1 MKLLLTLF
9 IALLIAGEFRTRRP
23 DGRLIDRMHPYR
35 RLMQFIMPSR
45 TESLVFFET
54 KVRAEPLEEYLAEAR
69 AAFGANHTHASV
81 AAVMAGLAK
90 TPQLNRFALGRRL
103 YQRNERWIT
112 FAAKRTKGDAKSAL
126 AEVKLKGLD
135 GETFA
140 QLCRRINDQLDVERS
155 GVATAADRQFE
166 LFNALP
172 RPVLRAASAV
182 MSRLDYYNALPGSF
196 IEDDGMYTSVF
207 IANLGSLGM
216 SAAFHHLY
224 EWGNCPLFMMVG
236 AVVDEPVVVDGELEV
251 GRVMTI
257 RWTYD
262 ERIADGLTAR
272 HGIDRVVE
280 ILEDPRRHF
289 GCLGE
294 DDAVPLDGG
303 VALPRPAVEAAMSE
317 AKVEEADPMDW

>member
-9 IALLIAGEFRTRRP
+9 VALLIAGEFRTRRP
-23 DGRLIDRMHPYR
+23 DGRLIERMHPYR
-35 RLMQFIMPSR
+35 RLMQFVMPSR
-45 TESLVFFET
+45 TESLVYFET
-54 KVRAEPLEEYLAEAR
+54 KVRAEALEEYLAEAR
-69 AAFGANHTHASV
+69 PAFGANITHASV

-103 YQRNERWIT
+103 YQRNERWVT
-112 FAAKRTKGDAKSAL
+112 FAAKRSKGDAKAAL
-126 AEVKLKGLD
+126 AEVKLRGRE

-140 QLCRRINDQLDVERS
+140 QLCRRINDQIDVERS
-155 GVATAADRQFE
+155 GVSTAADRQFE

-172 RPVLRAASAV
+172 RPVLRGAAAV
-182 MSRLDYYNALPGSF
+182 MKWLDYYNALPGSF
-196 IEDDGMYTSVF
+196 IDDDGMYTSCF
-207 IANLGSLGM
+207 LANLGSLEM
-216 SAAFHHLY
+216 SAAYHHLY

-236 AVVDEPVVVDGELEV
+236 AVVDEPVVEDGELAV
-251 GRVMTI
+251 GRVLTI

-280 ILEDPRRHF
+280 ILGDPRRHF
-289 GCLGE
+289 GCLGD

-303 VALPRPAVEAAMSE
+303 DPLPRPAVEAAPAAPAE
-317 AKVEEADPMDW
+317 DPMAW